1 MSLVTVITDDVLSAP
16 GLVKNNH
23 VCVET
28 TSLEMV
34 TGWRRKPEGL
44 CRGEVCVPVREP
56 EALESDGVIDL
67 EVMAKLLGRRS
78 VSAPEIG
85 VIALARDGSDRKNAL
100 EGLRAPDF
108 LLRDLDGRPFTFNET
123 SGRKRL
129 IVTFSSWCGCR
140 YDLPGWQALS
150 DELGEDNISIILVAF
165 DDNVEVVRPFT
176 EGISLPVLLDQ
187 QHLLSELYAI
197 SNVPTVVWID
207 DKGTIVRPNELAFG
221 TDTFADFTGVSSEPH
236 LNAIRAWV
244 QHDVSPMDAVDARGA
259 IADLSDD
266 EIDAR
271 LHFRVGAEARRRG
284 ESDVAESHL
293 RIAST
298 LAPMDFSVRRAA
310 MPLLGED
317 PFGQEF
323 LDLYD
328 EWKESGSPYHGLP
341 LDAADKGTS

>member
-1 MSLVTVITDDVLSAP
+1 MSLVTVITDDALSAP
-16 GLVKNNH
+16 GLVKNNR

-34 TGWRRKPEGL
+34 TGWIRKPEGL

-176 EGISLPVLLDQ
+176 EGITLPVLLDQ

-207 DKGTIVRPNELAFG
+207 EKGTIVRPNELAFG
-221 TDTFADFTGVSSEPH
+221 TDTFADFTGVS
-236 LNAIRAWV
+236 
-244 QHDVSPMDAVDARGA
+244 
-259 IADLSDD
+259 
-266 EIDAR
+266 
-271 LHFRVGAEARRRG
+271 
-284 ESDVAESHL
+284 
-293 RIAST
+293 
-298 LAPMDFSVRRAA
+298 
-310 MPLLGED
+310 
-317 PFGQEF
+317 
-323 LDLYD
+323 
-328 EWKESGSPYHGLP
+328 
-341 LDAADKGTS
+341 